1 MSNPPGNYFTRSG
14 IIFVVSAPSGTGKST
29 ICNNLRQSSDFVFSV
44 SCTTRQP
51 RKGEQDGEDYSFI
64 TRQQFEEKIARE
76 EFLEYAEVHGNY
88 YGTLKSH
95 VLGFVQ
101 SGTDVILDIDVVGA
115 REIRNCQD
123 SLVKA
128 ALVDIFIMPPT
139 MAELEKRLRKR
150 GTETEE
156 QIQVRLKTA
165 SAEITLWAEYQYT
178 LLSETMEEDLI
189 KFRAIIRAERYRSVR
204 LKQIGHLNL

>member
-29 ICNNLRQSSDFVFSV
+29 ICNNLRQTGDFVFSV

-51 RKGEQDGEDYSFI
+51 RKGEENGEDYFFI
-64 TRQQFEEKIARE
+64 SRQEFEQKISQS

-88 YGTLKSH
+88 YGTLKSQ
-95 VLGFVQ
+95 VMGFVHK
-101 SGTDVILDIDVVGA
+101 GTDVVMDIDVAGA
-115 REIRNCQD
+115 RQIRHCGD
-123 SLVKA
+123 TLVRE

-156 QIQVRLKTA
+156 QIQVRLKNA
-165 SAEITLWAEYQYT
+165 AAEITLWSEYQYT

-189 KFRAIIRAERYRSVR
+189 KFRAIIRAERYRSIR
-204 LKQIGHLNL
+204 LRQNS